1 MTTPEERRR
10 ALIEGLRGLIRL
22 GSRAAEA
29 VDKVRQ
35 EILGAFEEALGI
47 ELTPEKRVLR
57 SLYSFNPPRQPSLE
71 ELRALIA
78 RSMGLE
84 DGSRLEECLRGL
96 GGAQEANSGGTEP
109 AREGGQRPP
118 RASPGADREGAG
130 G

>member
-22 GSRAAEA
+22 GSQAAEA
-29 VDKVRQ
+29 VDEVRQ
-35 EILGAFEEALGI
+35 EILGALEEALGI

-84 DGSRLEECLRGL
+84 DGSQLEEYLRGL
-96 GGAQEANSGGTEP
+96 GGAQEAGSSGTEP